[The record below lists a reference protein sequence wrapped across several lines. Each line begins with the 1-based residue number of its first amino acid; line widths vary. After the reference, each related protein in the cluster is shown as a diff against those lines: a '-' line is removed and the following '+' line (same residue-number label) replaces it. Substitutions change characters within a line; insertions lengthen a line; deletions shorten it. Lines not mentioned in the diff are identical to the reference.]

1 LGIVPED
8 GVGDGEGVV
17 VGSGVVLGM
26 LVGEAD
32 SDGVGVAVG
41 SGVVL
46 GMLIGEAD
54 SDGVGVGS
62 EVVLG
67 DGRVPPPVG
76 ASVVGAEEAGVISPF
91 FVFSSFILVSLPV
104 IDGVVADEDESAV
117 LPPPAQREFRGDRSQ
132 MIFMI

>member
-1 LGIVPED
+1 M
-8 GVGDGEGVV
+8 

-26 LVGEAD
+26 LVDEGD

-76 ASVVGAEEAGVISPF
+76 ASVVGAEEEGFISPFF

-104 IDGVVADEDESAV
+104 VDGVVAEEDESAV
-117 LPPPAQREFRGDRSQ
+117 LPPPAQREFKGDRSQ